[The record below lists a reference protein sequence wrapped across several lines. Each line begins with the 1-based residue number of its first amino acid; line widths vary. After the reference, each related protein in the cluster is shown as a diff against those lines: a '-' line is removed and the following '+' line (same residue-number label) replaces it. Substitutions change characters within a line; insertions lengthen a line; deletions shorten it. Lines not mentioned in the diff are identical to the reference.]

1 MIEHR
6 LECVARAARA
16 APDAL
21 EPALYGGQHGAEQLR
36 HLGSGAE
43 EEAFALSSE
52 ACDGTRLET
61 RGVGV
66 EIDLLRAQRERRRRE
81 VAERQCPLHVVAE
94 PAHGYALRVGHPG
107 LAVASRRGLEQERHE
122 EMGLDPGEAARGER
136 RAQRRTPP
144 RGVLDA
150 QQRPRSARRYAE
162 PLLSVAI
169 DAAEA
174 EIPVQTPRHEV
185 GQQR

>member
-66 EIDLLRAQRERRRRE
+66 GVDRLRAQRERRRCELHERE
-81 VAERQCPLHVVAE
+81 RALDVIAE
-94 PAHGYALRVGHPG
+94 PAHAHALRVRQPA
-107 LAVASRRGLEQERHE
+107 LAMARRRGL
-122 EMGLDPGEAARGER
+122 D
-136 RAQRRTPP
+136 
-144 RGVLDA
+144 
-150 QQRPRSARRYAE
+150 
-162 PLLSVAI
+162 
-169 DAAEA
+169 
-174 EIPVQTPRHEV
+174 
-185 GQQR
+185 